1 MAVSKRPDWR
11 MKTTGSAEESLLIL
25 FRSSRNRR
33 TIPDDHNRKWKFIG
47 LRVISITCM
56 SHLARPRSAN
66 QPPALVEST
75 SVCVGPA
82 STPPPRFFLSFSFF
96 SLLHFS
102 LSFMPLRSSRPLLFP
117 LASLSKPPQRLPF
130 VFPLFVS
137 RRTFM
142 TTAAR
147 QQPPWRQPTIHPEA
161 SSCLPPLKVW
171 NSLTRTKTPF
181 IPLDSEGKKVTW
193 YACGPT
199 VYDDA
204 HLGHARNYVSTDIIR
219 RIMRDYFKFDVN
231 FIMNVT
237 DVDDKVCC
245 CELCSC
251 KIMVGYSMVLTY

>member
-1 MAVSKRPDWR
+1 
-11 MKTTGSAEESLLIL
+11 MKTTGSAEESLLFL

-47 LRVISITCM
+47 LRVDVLTCHVT
-56 SHLARPRSAN
+56 SR
-66 QPPALVEST
+66 PPALGQSAPGLT
-75 SVCVGPA
+75 QSSSVCVGPA
-82 STPPPRFFLSFSFF
+82 STPPPRFFLSFSLF
-96 SLLHFS
+96 SLLPYS
-102 LSFMPLRSSRPLLFP
+102 LSFMPLRSSQSLLFS

-130 VFPLFVS
+130 VFSLFVS
-137 RRTFM
+137 RRRTFM

-161 SSCLPPLKVW
+161 SSRLPPLKVW

-245 CELCSC
+245 RGLCSC
-251 KIMVGYSMVLTY
+251 KVMVGYSMVLTG